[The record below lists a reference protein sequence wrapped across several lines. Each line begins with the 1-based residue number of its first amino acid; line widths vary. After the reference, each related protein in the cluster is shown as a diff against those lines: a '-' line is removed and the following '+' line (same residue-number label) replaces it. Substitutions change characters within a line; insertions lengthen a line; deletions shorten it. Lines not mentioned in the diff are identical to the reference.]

1 MKTNYDSIR
10 SEESRKVIE
19 LINHYATTNAK
30 RTKVKRY
37 TYGSIAEQCMKDLAT
52 YGVEQD

>member
-37 TYGSIAEQCMKDLAT
+37 TYGSISEQCMKDLST
-52 YGVEQD
+52 YGIEKY

>member
-19 LINHYATTNAK
+19 LINHYATKNAK

-37 TYGSIAEQCMKDLAT
+37 TYGSISEQCMKDLST
-52 YGVEQD
+52 YGIEKD

>member
-37 TYGSIAEQCMKDLAT
+37 TYGSIAQQCMKDLAT
-52 YGVEQD
+52 YGIEKD